1 MQHLKTQPDGNHLC
15 LLTEEEFNYILQRG
29 ASTDME
35 AAAAWRR
42 LFLHRLAS
50 LSPSSWIYNTI
61 ARATSQLDLFQD
73 EYGKLMPF
81 EIWATEVLNDK
92 WHIPGLGPSRM
103 TALKEILSHSQEAS
117 MNR

>member
-15 LLTEEEFNYILQRG
+15 LLTEEEFDYILQHG
-29 ASTDME
+29 ASAVIE

-42 LFLHRLAS
+42 LFLHHLAS
-50 LSPSSWIYNTI
+50 LSPDTWIYNTI

-81 EIWATEVLNDK
+81 ETGAT
-92 WHIPGLGPSRM
+92 
-103 TALKEILSHSQEAS
+103 
-117 MNR
+117 